1 MSMPQVDESE
11 RVSHTGQVP
20 APDRRRLARRVRE
33 RRAELGLTQQEL
45 AGAGGPSTATL
56 RFLENAAPIAYK
68 GKSLRQL
75 EQSLGWAAGSVK
87 ALLDGGEPT
96 LLPGGPPPAQAL
108 GRELPEG
115 AELLDMIGEQMRVAG
130 YTPSEIVRF
139 ARDLGLPY
147 RAELSIVQWSQVAGS
162 LRITLG
168 QALVTFGVV
177 PPSELEMGA
186 PPPSPPVRAVP
197 PARKRAL
204 CAGAGA
210 GPRPRC
216 RRSSWPNWPG

>member
-1 MSMPQVDESE
+1 MGMLEVDESE
-11 RVSHTGQVP
+11 RVRHTGQVP

-45 AGAGGPSTATL
+45 AAAGGPSTATMRL
-56 RFLENAAPIAYK
+56 LENAAPVGYK
-68 GKSLRQL
+68 QKSLRQL

-96 LLPGGPPPAQAL
+96 LAPAGAAPATL
-108 GRELPEG
+108 APDTELPAG
-115 AELLDMIGEQMRVAG
+115 AELLNMIGEQLQLAG
-130 YTPSEIVRF
+130 AAPSDIVRF

-147 RAELSIVQWSQVAGS
+147 RAELSILQWRQVAGA

-186 PPPSPPVRAVP
+186 PPPPPPVRAVQDI
-197 PARKRAL
+197 RKHAL

-210 GPRPRC
+210 GTGTGYRK
-216 RRSSWPNWPG
+216 